1 MGTLNRHQALALNTI
16 IRKSA
21 DVRYFLSQV
30 ECDIKSLRQSF
41 DTKTNLP
48 SPSVSSAVSLRL
60 AVDGLKSA
68 EALARTHLIDD
79 MGDTTTERLITEARE
94 RALNSIRHTFFSTGE
109 QVSGPMTFAEF
120 VKLPEGTG
128 VACKDGKLLFHSVF
142 GWVHINSAGGW
153 LNIPMHAK
161 TAYEDF
167 GPVEVRL

>member
-1 MGTLNRHQALALNTI
+1 MATLNRHQALALNTI
-16 IRKSA
+16 IRKTG
-21 DVRYFLSQV
+21 DIRYFLTQV
-30 ECDIKSLRQSF
+30 EGDIKSLRQSF

-60 AVDGLKSA
+60 AVDELKTA

-79 MGDTTTERLITEARE
+79 MGETTTERLLTEARE
-94 RALNSIRHTFFSTGE
+94 RVLNSIRPDFFSAGE
-109 QVSGPMTFAEF
+109 QVSGPMPFAEF

-128 VACKDGKLLFHSVF
+128 VVCKDGKLLFHSVF
-142 GWVHINSAGGW
+142 GWVHINSTGGW
-153 LNIPMHAK
+153 LNIPMHTK